1 MITNEDFEI
10 KKYDFNYSLFDE
22 FQQNHYAKNLWPIV
36 YILSDG
42 ATKEAYVGE
51 TTDTFSRISN
61 HLRNN
66 KKNKLTAIHLISSN
80 KFNKSATLDIESNLI
95 KYISGDGEY
104 KLMNGNIGLANHNY
118 YQKQEIYWNIFT
130 QIWNRFRSQGI
141 AKHSIEHIN
150 NSDLF
155 KYSPYKSLTK
165 DQIQGLILIINNL
178 LSDDSDTLII
188 EGGAGTG
195 KTVLA
200 TFLFKLINTDIDEF
214 NFQDFGESE
223 ANFINLVTE
232 LKSKYPN
239 PKMAL
244 VVPMSSFRNTL
255 KKVFKNVKGLR
266 AGMVMGPSEFARGE
280 YDIVL
285 VDESHRLRRRVNLGT
300 YFGTFDNT
308 CKSLGLDKNKCSE
321 LDWILKKAKKKILFY
336 DENQSIKPSDALT
349 EDFVRIKS
357 SKRAKVEYLKS
368 QIRVVGGNDY
378 VDFIDKLL
386 NCKLEIPDNKFTTKE
401 YDFKLFDSISD
412 MKDEIIKRNEEYGL
426 SRLIAGYS
434 WPWISKN
441 NNELNDIIIEDV
453 ELKWNSVSDDWV
465 NSKNSI
471 NEVGCIH
478 TTQGYDLNYAGII
491 FGNEISYDK
500 NENKI
505 VIIPENYHDKNG
517 KQTITD
523 LVELENFIINIYK
536 TILLRGIKGTYIYA
550 CDENLRDYLKN
561 FIEYQKKKS
570 NDISLPNISE
580 TQFENSLP
588 LYDLKAAAGNF
599 SDLQVINNC
608 KWIELP
614 AGYRY
619 SEDLF
624 ACYVIG
630 ESMNKV
636 IPNGSI
642 CLFRKYKGGSRDGE
656 IVLVEHTDI
665 QDPDFGSGYTIKE
678 YHSKKV
684 VNESEWYHESI
695 NLKPLSHDSNYQDI
709 VIEGNE
715 LATLKVI
722 GVFERVL

>member
-1 MITNEDFEI
+1 MISDIDFEI
-10 KKYDFNYSLFDE
+10 NRYDFEDSMFE
-22 FQQNHYAKNLWPIV
+22 KFQQNLYAKDLWPVV

-42 ATKEAYVGE
+42 MTKEAYIGE
-51 TTDTFSRISN
+51 TTDTISRISN
-61 HLRNN
+61 HFKNE
-66 KKNKLTAIHLISSN
+66 KKNKLTEIRLISSS

-118 YQKQEIYWNIFT
+118 YQKREIYWKIFT
-130 QIWNRFRSQGI
+130 SIWNGLRSEGI
-141 AKHSIEHIN
+141 AKHSIEYIN

-165 DQIQGLILIINNL
+165 DQIKGLTLIINNL
-178 LSDDSDTLII
+178 LQDNHDTLII

-200 TFLFKLINTDIDEF
+200 TFLFKLIKTDIEDF
-214 NFQDFGESE
+214 NFEDFGEE
-223 ANFINLVTE
+223 EGKILDLVKK
-232 LKSKYPN
+232 LKLKYPD

-266 AGMVMGPSEFARGE
+266 ANMVMGPSQFAKGE

-300 YFGTFDNT
+300 YFGAFDKT
-308 CKSLGLDKNKCSE
+308 CERLNLDKDNCSE
-321 LDWILKKAKKKILFY
+321 LDWILKRADKKILFY
-336 DENQSIKPSDALT
+336 DEDQSIKPSDTLT
-349 EDFVRIKS
+349 EDFARLKS
-357 SKRAKVEYLKS
+357 SCRTKVEYLRS
-368 QIRVVGGNDY
+368 QIRVSGGNDY
-378 VDFIDKLL
+378 VDFIEKLL
-386 NCKLEIPDNKFTTKE
+386 NCNLEITENKFSPKN
-401 YDFKLFDSISD
+401 YDLKLFGSISD
-412 MKDEIIKRNEEYGL
+412 MKYEITKRDEEYGL
-426 SRLIAGYS
+426 SRLIAGYA

-441 NNELNDIIIEDV
+441 NNNLNDIVIQDV

-465 NSKNSI
+465 NSENSI

-491 FGNEISYDK
+491 FGKEISYDK
-500 NENKI
+500 NKKKI
-505 VIIPENYHDKNG
+505 IIIPDNYHDRNG
-517 KQTITD
+517 RLTITD
-523 LVELENFIINIYK
+523 PTELENFIKNIYK

-550 CDENLRDYLKN
+550 CDENLRDYLKD
-561 FIEYQKKKS
+561 FIEYQEDNSS
-570 NDISLPNISE
+570 NVSLPVISE
-580 TQFENSLP
+580 TPSEYSIP
-588 LYDLKAAAGNF
+588 LYDLKAAAGGF
-599 SDLQVINNC
+599 SDLQTVENC
-608 KWIELP
+608 KWVELP
-614 AGYRY
+614 TGYRY
-619 SEDLF
+619 SEDFF

-630 ESMNKV
+630 ESMNKI

-642 CLFRKYKGGSRDGE
+642 CLFRKYSGGSREGK
-656 IVLVEHTDI
+656 IVLVEHTNI

-684 VNESEWYHESI
+684 VEESIWFHESI
-695 NLKPLSHDSNYQDI
+695 ILKPLSHNPDYQDI
-709 VIEGNE
+709 LIEGDE
-715 LATLKVI
+715 LTTLRVI

>member
-1 MITNEDFEI
+1 MISDIDFEI
-10 KKYDFNYSLFDE
+10 NRYDFEDSMFE
-22 FQQNHYAKNLWPIV
+22 KFQQNLYAKDLWPVV

-42 ATKEAYVGE
+42 MTKEAYIGE
-51 TTDTFSRISN
+51 TTDTISRISN
-61 HLRNN
+61 HFKNE
-66 KKNKLTAIHLISSN
+66 KKNKLTEIRLISSS

-118 YQKQEIYWNIFT
+118 YQKREIYWKIFT
-130 QIWNRFRSQGI
+130 SIWNGLRSEGI
-141 AKHSIEHIN
+141 AKHSIEYIN

-165 DQIQGLILIINNL
+165 DQIKGLTLIINNL
-178 LSDDSDTLII
+178 LQDNHDTLII

-200 TFLFKLINTDIDEF
+200 TFLFKLIKTDIEDF
-214 NFQDFGESE
+214 NFEDFGEE
-223 ANFINLVTE
+223 EGKILDLVKK
-232 LKSKYPN
+232 LKLKYPD

-266 AGMVMGPSEFARGE
+266 ANMVMGPSQFAKGE

-300 YFGTFDNT
+300 YFGAFDKT
-308 CKSLGLDKNKCSE
+308 CERLNLDKDNCSE
-321 LDWILKKAKKKILFY
+321 LDWILKRADKKILFY
-336 DENQSIKPSDALT
+336 DEDQSIKPSDTLT
-349 EDFVRIKS
+349 EDFARLKS
-357 SKRAKVEYLKS
+357 SSRTKVEYLRS
-368 QIRVVGGNDY
+368 QIRVSGGNDY
-378 VDFIDKLL
+378 VDFIEKLL
-386 NCKLEIPDNKFTTKE
+386 NCNLEITENKFSPKN
-401 YDFKLFDSISD
+401 YDLKLFGSISD
-412 MKDEIIKRNEEYGL
+412 MKYEITKRDEEYGL
-426 SRLIAGYS
+426 SRLIAGYA

-441 NNELNDIIIEDV
+441 NNNLNDIVIQDV

-465 NSKNSI
+465 NSENSI

-491 FGNEISYDK
+491 FGKEISYDK
-500 NENKI
+500 NKKKI
-505 VIIPENYHDKNG
+505 IIIPDNYHDRNG
-517 KQTITD
+517 RLSITD
-523 LVELENFIINIYK
+523 PTELENFIKNIYK

-550 CDENLRDYLKN
+550 CDENLRDYLKD
-561 FIEYQKKKS
+561 FIEYQEDNSS
-570 NDISLPNISE
+570 NVSLPVISE
-580 TQFENSLP
+580 TPSEYSIP
-588 LYDLKAAAGNF
+588 LYDLKAAAGGF
-599 SDLQVINNC
+599 SDLQTVENC
-608 KWIELP
+608 KWVELP
-614 AGYRY
+614 TGYRY
-619 SEDLF
+619 SEDFF

-630 ESMNKV
+630 ESMNKI

-642 CLFRKYKGGSRDGE
+642 CLFRKYSGGSREGK
-656 IVLVEHTDI
+656 IVLVEHTNI

-684 VNESEWYHESI
+684 VEESIWFHESI
-695 NLKPLSHDSNYQDI
+695 ILKPLSHNPDYQDI
-709 VIEGNE
+709 LIEGDE
-715 LATLKVI
+715 LTTLRVI